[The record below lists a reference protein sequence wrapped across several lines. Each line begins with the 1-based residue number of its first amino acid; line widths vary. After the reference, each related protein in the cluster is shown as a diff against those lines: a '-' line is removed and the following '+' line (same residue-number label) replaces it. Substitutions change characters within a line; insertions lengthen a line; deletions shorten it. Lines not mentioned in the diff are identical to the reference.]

1 MSYQFDLAELY
12 QKAFGI
18 TVPKYE
24 LDSKNTQDQL
34 GSKYGSSLYRK
45 ADVTGRYYFMPVTL
59 GGLELGYPIIRI
71 QGRKNIVET
80 QMTERKGSA
89 IEIISQD
96 NWKIYIRGFMFGH
109 DRKFPEEQIYELKEL
124 YERNESLELRSVLTD
139 LFLVEKDSVVIADI
153 NFPEVKGIE
162 HVKPYE
168 INLISDSIFE
178 LEIQ

>member
-1 MSYQFDLAELY
+1 MSYQFDLGEMY

-18 TVPKYE
+18 KMPKYE
-24 LDSKNTQDQL
+24 LDSKNTQDAI

-71 QGRKNIVET
+71 QARKNIVET
-80 QMTERKGSA
+80 PMTERKGSA

-96 NWKIYIRGFMFGH
+96 NWKIYIRGFMFNH
-109 DRKFPEEQIYELKEL
+109 DREYPEEDIYNLKEL
-124 YERNESLELRSVLTD
+124 FEKNESLELRSVLTD
-139 LFLVEKDSVVIADI
+139 LFLVGEDRVVITDI

-168 INLISDSIFE
+168 INLISDSIFD
-178 LEIQ
+178 LEIE